1 MSKPQTEIIRP
12 KDTLCVCVSMPASA
26 DLGFLD
32 ERTLNCL
39 VLEWSRCAGCDG
51 CRVPACKRCIPNCKR
66 ELMCVF
72 VCVCVCVCVAT
83 HIGVVACA
91 VRTVVLTGGLL
102 MIHSLGYWYAH
113 MTMHTSE
120 CPFTTSL
127 YY

>member
-1 MSKPQTEIIRP
+1 VSKPQTEIIRP

-66 ELMCVF
+66 EFMCVF
-72 VCVCVCVCVAT
+72 VCVCVCVCVCRYAYRCGSMCCEDGGAHGGAADDT
-83 HIGVVACA
+83 
-91 VRTVVLTGGLL
+91 LSGLL
-102 MIHSLGYWYAH
+102 VCSYDHAH
-113 MTMHTSE
+113 K
-120 CPFTTSL
+120 
-127 YY
+127 